1 MPGNLVA
8 QTVGSRHAELDVLRP
23 VIGAA
28 SQPAN
33 ARICMICRIEGVA
46 GAVLMRWF
54 AVIKLR

>member
-1 MPGNLVA
+1 MLGNLVA

-28 SQPAN
+28 WRPAN
-33 ARICMICRIEGVA
+33 AGICRIEGVA

-54 AVIKLR
+54 AVNKLR